1 MTYKHTLTLFLF
13 LIVFNGWSQSSV
25 NTSGSTQ
32 ENNTLINQFTIG
44 EISIQDEEVTN
55 SGFQTIVL
63 SSDITVSTSPIV
75 IDDFKV
81 SVYPNPTVNQVS
93 ISSIEDESL
102 MYYLIDAHGVTI
114 NSQLTNGKETIID
127 MTSFKSGTYYLRLQN
142 QLTNQSVTLSIIKQ

>member
-1 MTYKHTLTLFLF
+1 MIYKHTLTLALF

-32 ENNTLINQFTIG
+32 ENNTLVNQFTIG

-55 SGFQTIVL
+55 SGFQAIVL

-75 IDDFKV
+75 IDDFRV

>member
-1 MTYKHTLTLFLF
+1 MIYKHTLTLALF

-32 ENNTLINQFTIG
+32 ENNTLVNQFTIG